1 MMIKNLNS
9 SNKILKVITLS
20 NITFTYQSNKESV
33 NFLDLAVSFHENW
46 WSTDLNIKTTSRHQ
60 YLHYSSSHP
69 YQTEK
74 SIINSQTSRP
84 SRICFKE
91 WLCLTQERMTLWFL
105 KREYPESVKT
115 EMEKIRFR
123 QRLKGGREVT
133 KKRALV
139 LTYHRLLKSVI
150 TILYTH
156 LYLLCIDEE
165 GKKVFFPAPTASF

>member
-1 MMIKNLNS
+1 
-9 SNKILKVITLS
+9 
-20 NITFTYQSNKESV
+20 
-33 NFLDLAVSFHENW
+33 
-46 WSTDLNIKTTSRHQ
+46 
-60 YLHYSSSHP
+60 
-69 YQTEK
+69 
-74 SIINSQTSRP
+74 
-84 SRICFKE
+84 
-91 WLCLTQERMTLWFL
+91 MTLWFL

-133 KKRALV
+133 KKRPLV